1 MKIEFT
7 APEEPQIIP
16 SGPVTLSADRAAV
29 RAELTEAGIP
39 TDGVAELN
47 WADIPNAVPNAM
59 PARNKGDSTP
69 PHTDDEGTS
78 ELEPSYRDAKLKELS
93 TKRISGL
100 RGGGGRANNVEGGIT
115 HMSGKP
121 DWLRVRAPTSPKYF
135 DLVDRV
141 RAKKL
146 HTVCEE
152 AACPNIGDCW
162 ASGHLTIMILGDTC
176 TRGCAFCN
184 IKTGKPNQLN
194 PHEPENV
201 ANMVAELGIKHLVIT
216 SVDRDDLSD
225 GGADHWAQTI
235 RAVKGQS
242 PTTTVEILTPD
253 FRRTESSIDTVTDA
267 RPDVYNHNLETVPRL
282 YRTVRPGARYFGSL
296 RLLQHV
302 KERAEEIGHPVFTKS
317 GLMLGLGETRD
328 EVLQVMDDLRAAD
341 VDFLTIGQYLRPS
354 PQHYPV
360 MEYITPEQFADYEHQ
375 AKLKG
380 FLMVAS
386 GPLVRSSFHADKYFE
401 ELVTAR
407 KAKPL

>member
-7 APEEPQIIP
+7 APEEPKAQLAALP
-16 SGPVTLSADRAAV
+16 TGPVTLSADRDAV

-39 TDGVAELN
+39 TDGVAELSWGN
-47 WADIPNAVPNAM
+47 VANAM
-59 PARNKGDSTP
+59 PARTKGDGAP
-69 PHTDDEGTS
+69 PLTDDEGTS
-78 ELEPSYRDAKLKELS
+78 ELEPSYRDAKLKELAG
-93 TKRISGL
+93 KRISGL
-100 RGGGGRANNVEGGIT
+100 RGGGGRAQNVEGGIA
-115 HMSGKP
+115 HMSAKP

-135 DLVDRV
+135 DLVERV
-141 RAKKL
+141 RSKKL

-162 ASGHLTIMILGDTC
+162 ASGHLTVMILGDTC

-184 IKTGKPNQLN
+184 IKTGKPNEVN
-194 PHEPENV
+194 PHEPQSL
-201 ANMVAELGIKHLVIT
+201 ADMAYDLGLKHMVIT
-216 SVDRDDLSD
+216 SVDRDDMPD
-225 GGADHWAQTI
+225 GGAKHWADCI
-235 RAVKGQS
+235 RAIKAKS

-253 FRRTESSIDTVTDA
+253 FRRTENSIDTVTDA
-267 RPDVYNHNLETVPRL
+267 LPDVYNHNLETIPRL

-296 RLLQHV
+296 RLLQRV
-302 KERAEEIGHPVFTKS
+302 KERAAEIGHPVFTKS

-354 PQHYPV
+354 PQHYPI
-360 MEYITPEQFADYEHQ
+360 MEYATPEMFADYEHQ

-401 ELVTAR
+401 ELVAAR
-407 KAKPL
+407 KAK